1 MIDQS
6 NKDDKIIAVATHDP
20 TVNFIKDISEL
31 PAHFF
36 NELKQFF
43 SQYKVLEN
51 KIVEVDA
58 FQHKKEALPVI
69 EEALNMYKEKY
80 REA

>member
-1 MIDQS
+1 MVDQGK
-6 NKDDKIIAVATHDP
+6 KDDKIIAIATHDP
-20 TVNFIKDISEL
+20 TVAFIKDIDEL

-51 KIVEVDA
+51 KVVEIDA
-58 FQHKKEALPVI
+58 FQHKKEALPII
-69 EEALNMYKEKY
+69 EEAIDYYKEKF
-80 REA
+80 RDA